1 MNKGVAAVLLVE
13 DDRDD
18 EELTLRGLERTNLKN
33 PVDVVRDGQQALDY
47 LFGTNGRAAKPVPAV
62 VLLDL
67 KLPRVG
73 GLEVLKRIREHE
85 RTSRV
90 PVVILTSSS
99 EDGDL
104 MNGYDSGANS
114 YVCKP
119 IQFDEFAAAI
129 AQLAV
134 YWLTINEPAPSAGGA
149 TQADTGDHESP
160 PPGRDS

>member
-1 MNKGVAAVLLVE
+1 MIKGVAAVLLVE
-13 DDRDD
+13 DNRDD
-18 EELTLRGLERTNLKN
+18 EELTLRGLKRTNLKN

-47 LFGTNGRAAKPVPAV
+47 LFGTNGQAAKPVPAV

-73 GLEVLKRIREHE
+73 GLEVLKRIRAEE
-85 RTSRV
+85 RTRRV

-104 MNGYDSGANS
+104 INGYDFGANS

-129 AQLAV
+129 AQLGV
-134 YWLTINEPAPSAGGA
+134 YWLIINEPAPPAGDDP
-149 TQADTGDHESP
+149 QADTGDHESP
-160 PPGRDS
+160 PADRDS

>member
-18 EELTLRGLERTNLKN
+18 EELTLRGLERANLKN

-47 LFGTNGRAAKPVPAV
+47 LFGADGQAAKPVPAV

-73 GLEVLKRIREHE
+73 GLEVLKRIRAEE
-85 RTSRV
+85 RTRRL

-104 MNGYDSGANS
+104 MNGYDFGAN
-114 YVCKP
+114 
-119 IQFDEFAAAI
+119 
-129 AQLAV
+129 
-134 YWLTINEPAPSAGGA
+134 
-149 TQADTGDHESP
+149 
-160 PPGRDS
+160 

>member
-1 MNKGVAAVLLVE
+1 MIKGAAAVLLVE
-13 DDRDD
+13 DNRDD
-18 EELTLRGLERTNLKN
+18 EELTIRGLERTNLKN

-47 LFGTNGRAAKPVPAV
+47 LFGTNGQAAKPAPAV

-73 GLEVLKRIREHE
+73 GLEVLKRIRVDE
-85 RTSRV
+85 RTRRV

-104 MNGYDSGANS
+104 INGYDFGANS

-119 IQFDEFAAAI
+119 IQFDEFATAI
-129 AQLAV
+129 AQLGV
-134 YWLTINEPAPSAGGA
+134 YWLIINEPAPPASNA
-149 TQADTGDHESP
+149 TQADTGHHESP
-160 PPGRDS
+160 PADRVS